1 MTHTDH
7 GDGDQHDVQVN
18 GDGDHHVTIGHTVLQ
33 LCECRSYRSTF
44 TRDNVIFLHVMLRVE
59 RSLWNFK
66 LTCPPNTCHR
76 PTPRTISGGSMKLG
90 CH

>member
-1 MTHTDH
+1 MAHTDH
-7 GDGDQHDVQVN
+7 EDGDQHDVQVS
-18 GDGDHHVTIGHTVLQ
+18 GYGDHHVTMDHTVLQ

-44 TRDNVIFLHVMLRVE
+44 TCDNVIFLRVKLRVE
-59 RSLWNFK
+59 RSLLNFK

-76 PTPRTISGGSMKLG
+76 PTSCTISGGSMKLG

>member
-1 MTHTDH
+1 MAHIDH

-44 TRDNVIFLHVMLRVE
+44 TCDNVIFLACDVMSR
-59 RSLWNFK
+59 
-66 LTCPPNTCHR
+66 T
-76 PTPRTISGGSMKLG
+76 TPLEF
-90 CH
+90 

>member
-1 MTHTDH
+1 MAHTDH

-18 GDGDHHVTIGHTVLQ
+18 GDGDHHATIGHTVLQ

-44 TRDNVIFLHVMLRVE
+44 TCDNVIFLRVMLRVE

-76 PTPRTISGGSMKLG
+76 PTSRTISGGSMKLG